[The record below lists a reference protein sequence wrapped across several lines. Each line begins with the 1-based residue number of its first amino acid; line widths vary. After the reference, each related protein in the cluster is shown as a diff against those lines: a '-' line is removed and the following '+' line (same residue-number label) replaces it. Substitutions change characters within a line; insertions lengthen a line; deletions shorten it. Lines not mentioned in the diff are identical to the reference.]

1 MNKKLQRL
9 IEFGY
14 IYFDEDDAGE
24 TGSGESSSESGKSES
39 GSSETKSGSDSGES
53 KATQQ
58 MRKYVYKGQTLE
70 LNDAQL
76 DNVVALGLMK
86 AEELQESRSKEETKE
101 ETKEEKPKEK
111 LSPEQERINRLE
123 KELADLKKD
132 SRESSNDRILND
144 VNNVV
149 DSYDFPDEARTD
161 ILKLILSDVALEMQE
176 KKRPNVKSIAE
187 KIAKRHAK
195 LMKIDRNTDA
205 PSKLSDRDKTKFDG
219 KPGTTTKED
228 KLPKL
233 GKKAFKNGDLA
244 KRILER
250 ARQAHSRSTEG

>member
-24 TGSGESSSESGKSES
+24 TGSGESNSESGKSES

-101 ETKEEKPKEK
+101 EEDKPKEK
-111 LSPEQERINRLE
+111 LSPEQERINKLE
-123 KELADLKKD
+123 KELADLRKD

-161 ILKLILSDVALEMQE
+161 ILKLILSDVALEMQD
-176 KKRPNVKSIAE
+176 KKRPNVK
-187 KIAKRHAK
+187 KIATDIASRHAK
-195 LMKIDRNTDA
+195 LMKIDRKTDA
-205 PSKLSDRDKTKFDG
+205 SGKLSDRDKTKFDG

-250 ARQAHSRSTEG
+250 ARQAHARSTEG